1 MVNLSLDKKLSDL
14 EKIFGVETAMDSIG
28 YTILRENLDSK
39 YFPKELPSIPI
50 EGPILNFSLDGNSI
64 LVEFKK
70 GFLSISAIDDRTI
83 YMKWSLN
90 YINNED
96 HNQNRFDNVLYDDKF
111 LTINIGYVKL
121 VLGGNEI
128 DYYSKDEIVRKEFLP
143 SIGSRNLIISN
154 IREDS
159 ILSGTGERALPLN
172 LRGYKINIWNHDAN
186 GSYGPGDDPLYIN
199 IPLLMDV
206 HHDNGYT
213 IFFNNPAK
221 GEMDICSEFKNIV
234 KTEFIG
240 GELNYYVT
248 FGTMK
253 DMMSQMTHIVG
264 KPLLPPKWALG
275 YHQSRYSYS
284 SQKELEE
291 IYDKFQELGLPLS
304 AIHLDIDYMDG
315 YRIFTVDKKNFP
327 NLRAT
332 SERMNKNGTKLV
344 AILDP
349 GVKWDKDFKIYREG
363 IENGYFIK
371 DPEGNIIKGPVWPGN
386 SAFPDFSDDEVRK
399 WWASKYIF
407 FKENG
412 ITGVWHD
419 MNEPAI
425 FVFWGDNSLP
435 LSAVQYEGFH
445 YLVHNKYGLQMAAA
459 GYNGLLNITGGQRPF
474 ILSRS
479 GWAGIQKYAFVW
491 TGDTESSWKELRQ
504 TIPTI
509 LNLGLSG
516 IPFSGVDIG
525 GFSGNPSEEL
535 FIRWFE
541 LSSLFPFFRNHSAKG
556 TRRREPWTFSEN
568 ALNIIK
574 KYLNLRY
581 MLIPYLFSVAYES
594 HSKGFPFIR
603 PVCMEYPDICSDDV
617 FLIGN
622 SLFAIPVLK
631 RGLRKVR
638 GTLPPGRWYYFWD
651 DTICEGNI
659 DINVNIEDIP
669 LFVKE
674 GSIIPMERDG
684 LEFHVFPGNL
694 DEFVFYD
701 DDSRV
706 EPKFIKIEFKM
717 ENREGGFII
726 TWNYNGELMNE
737 QSELKFIIHKEGKEI
752 IRTSKINDSAL
763 YFT

>member
-14 EKIFGVETAMDSIG
+14 EKIFGIETAMDSIG

-39 YFPKELPSIPI
+39 YFPKELPSFPI

-70 GFLSISAIDDRTI
+70 GFLSITAIDDRTI
-83 YMKWSLN
+83 YMKWNLN
-90 YINNED
+90 YINNGD
-96 HNQNRFDNVLYDDKF
+96 HNQYRFDNVLYDDKF

-121 VLGGNEI
+121 VLRGNEI
-128 DYYSKDEIVRKEFLP
+128 DYYFKDELVREEFLP
-143 SIGSRNLIISN
+143 SIGSRNLIISK

-206 HHDNGYT
+206 HHDNGYM

-253 DMMSQMTHIVG
+253 DMISQMTDIVG

-291 IYDKFQELGLPLS
+291 LYDKFQELGLPLS

-315 YRIFTVDKKNFP
+315 YRIFTLDKKNFP
-327 NLRAT
+327 NLRAA

-371 DPEGNIIKGPVWPGN
+371 DSEGNIIKGPVWPGN
-386 SAFPDFSDDEVRK
+386 SAFPDFSDDKVRK

-425 FVFWGDNSLP
+425 FVFWGDNTLP

-459 GYNGLLNITGGQRPF
+459 GYNGLLNINDGQRPF

-491 TGDTESSWKELRQ
+491 TGDTESSWKELKQ

-541 LSSLFPFFRNHSAKG
+541 LSSLLPFFRNHSAKG

-603 PVCMEYPDICSDDV
+603 PLCMEYPDICSDDI

-622 SLFAIPVLK
+622 SLFAMPVLK
-631 RGLRKVR
+631 RGQRKVR

-752 IRTSKINDSAL
+752 IRTSKINNSSL
-763 YFT
+763 FFT